1 MNFAAV
7 EGGGTSWVAAFFR
20 HDEIGSLEMI
30 ERAEFVTET
39 PETTLSRV
47 REFLRSK
54 SFSALGVASFGP
66 IDCKKSSPT
75 FGFITSTPKPGWR
88 NTDVLRLLGVYE
100 EFQNIPFSFDTDVN
114 APAFAEY
121 KLHSKQNQTSL
132 AYITVGTGIGV
143 GLVVNGATVHGL
155 LHPEA
160 GHVQAARIS
169 GDNFTGT
176 CPFHG
181 CCIEGMCSSGAL
193 SKRKNCKT
201 EDLPS
206 LSDDDE
212 IWDIAAHYLG
222 QLCATL
228 ILIASPEQIVIGGG
242 VLNRMILFE
251 KIREQTRLILNEYL
265 QNDSIT
271 DARNCEYIRASHW
284 SVRKSLIIFAKI
296 IAYLFLRVC
305 NLIDLITSGGLR
317 RVSMVPPI
325 SR

>member
-1 MNFAAV
+1 MYFAAV

-20 HDEIGSLEMI
+20 YDDAGSLEI
-30 ERAEFVTET
+30 VERVEFATEN
-39 PETTLSRV
+39 PVITLSRI

-54 SFSALGVASFGP
+54 SFGALGIASFGP
-66 IDCKKSSPT
+66 IDCKRTSPT

-100 EFQNIPFSFDTDVN
+100 EFQNVPFSFDTDVN
-114 APAFAEY
+114 APALAEY
-121 KLHSKQNQTSL
+121 KLHSMQDQKSL

-160 GHVQAARIS
+160 GHVQTARIS
-169 GDNFTGT
+169 GDDFVGT

-181 CCIEGMCSSGAL
+181 SCVEGMCSTGAL
-193 SKRKNCKT
+193 SKRKNCKI
-201 EDLPS
+201 EDLPA
-206 LSDDDE
+206 LGDEDE
-212 IWDIAAHYLG
+212 IWDVAAHYLG

-242 VLNRMILFE
+242 VLNRTILFD
-251 KIREQTRLILNEYL
+251 KIRERTRSILNGYL

-271 DARNCEYIRASHW
+271 DARNGEYIRASHW
-284 SVRKSLIIFAKI
+284 CV
-296 IAYLFLRVC
+296 
-305 NLIDLITSGGLR
+305 
-317 RVSMVPPI
+317 
-325 SR
+325 